1 MHLVE
6 RRVKN
11 MSLITFI
18 NEDFKAPD
26 LDQDDQMV
34 ITIELSNYGIGKVLV
49 DQDNLVIILY

>member
-49 DQDNLVIILY
+49 DQDNSVIILY

>member
-1 MHLVE
+1 
-6 RRVKN
+6 

-49 DQDNLVIILY
+49 DQDNSVIILY